1 MASAAALVQ
10 KSNASLGFLYSTSKF
25 QIRST
30 GEPKESLTPVK
41 NQQQCG
47 FLLGL
52 LHNWL
57 SGRSTQ
63 EEDRPISSLSEQNLV
78 DVLDQRN
85 VFGKVYDE
93 REEIHRRM
101 IWEQKVSDVIRHNLY
116 YDLGLHSYRKGIN
129 EYSDLE
135 HDEFVRTFNG
145 FRRHLGQKS
154 NASSWVPVFN
164 VQIPDQVD
172 WRTKGL
178 VTPVKNQQ
186 QCGSCWAF
194 STTGSL
200 EGQHKK
206 KTGQLVSLSEQNLVD
221 CSGPEGNQG
230 CEGGLMDQ
238 AFQYIKDNKGIDTE
252 DSYPY
257 TAEDGTCHFKK
268 SSVGAT
274 VTGYVDIPTGDEE
287 ALKQAVATVGPISVA
302 IDASQDSFQTYQD
315 GIYDEPQCSSDL
327 LDHGVLVVG
336 YGTEDGS
343 DYWLVKNS
351 WGTSWG
357 INGYIKMSRNKNNQC
372 GIATQASYP
381 LV

>member
-1 MASAAALVQ
+1 MKCLALFALFAVAAARH
-10 KSNASLGFLYSTSKF
+10 SLFDPELNEHWENFK
-25 QIRST
+25 
-30 GEPKESLTPVK
+30 K
-41 NQQQCG
+41 
-47 FLLGL
+47 
-52 LHNWL
+52 
-57 SGRSTQ
+57 
-63 EEDRPISSLSEQNLV
+63 
-78 DVLDQRN
+78 
-85 VFGKVYDE
+85 VFGKNYNE
-93 REEIHRRM
+93 REEVTRRQ
-101 IWEQKVSDVIRHNLY
+101 IWERRLADIVRHNLR
-116 YDLGLHSYRKGIN
+116 YDLGLHSFRKGLN

-135 HDEFVRTFNG
+135 HDEFVKTFNG
-145 FRRHLGQKS
+145 YRRQPGHKS
-154 NASSWVPVFN
+154 NGTTWVPAFN
-164 VQIPDQVD
+164 ANIPDQVD
-172 WRTKGL
+172 WRDKGL

-221 CSGPEGNQG
+221 CSEPEGNQG

-257 TAEDGTCHFKK
+257 TAEDGTCHFKR
-268 SSVGAT
+268 SAVGAT

-287 ALKQAVATVGPISVA
+287 ALKKEVATVGPISVA
-302 IDASQDSFQTYQD
+302 IDASHDSFQTYQD
-315 GIYDEPQCSSDL
+315 GVYDESECSSEQ

-351 WGTSWG
+351 WGTTWG
-357 INGYIKMSRNKNNQC
+357 IKGYIKMARNKDNQC

>member
-1 MASAAALVQ
+1 MKCLVLFALFAVAAA
-10 KSNASLGFLYSTSKF
+10 
-25 QIRST
+25 R
-30 GEPKESLTPVK
+30 
-41 NQQQCG
+41 
-47 FLLGL
+47 
-52 LHNWL
+52 L
-57 SGRSTQ
+57 SIFDP
-63 EEDRPISSLSEQNLV
+63 ELNEHWENFKK
-78 DVLDQRN
+78 
-85 VFGKVYDE
+85 VFGKNYNE
-93 REEIHRRM
+93 REEVTRRL
-101 IWEQKVSDVIRHNLY
+101 IWERRLADIVRHNLR
-116 YDLGLHSYRKGIN
+116 YDLGLHSFRKGLN
-129 EYSDLE
+129 EYSDMPHE
-135 HDEFVRTFNG
+135 EFVKTFNG
-145 FRRHLGQKS
+145 YRGKPGHKS
-154 NASSWVPVFN
+154 NGTTWVPVSN
-164 VQIPDQVD
+164 AYIPDQVD
-172 WRTKGL
+172 WRDKGL

-206 KTGQLVSLSEQNLVD
+206 KTGKLVSLSEQNLVD
-221 CSGPEGNQG
+221 CSGPEGNMG

-257 TAEDGTCHFKK
+257 TAEDGTCHFKR
-268 SSVGAT
+268 SAVGAT

-287 ALKQAVATVGPISVA
+287 ALKKAVATVGPISVA
-302 IDASQDSFQTYQD
+302 IDASHDSFQTYQD
-315 GIYDEPQCSSDL
+315 GVYDESECSSEQ

-351 WGTSWG
+351 WGTTWG
-357 INGYIKMSRNKNNQC
+357 IKGYIKMARNKDNQC